1 MYLRFE
7 LFFVFAHKLHIVRH
21 RFSSIYMTIRR
32 KRKKI
37 YYWRAYVQH
46 SFVISR
52 RKSTFFHSL
61 LLFCQTIY
69 LRFFF
74 QCAYYIRI
82 RSQWKYYE
90 NCIFF
95 HTSMHTY
102 VYFYA
107 FYLTE
112 FVCICLIFI
121 FHADGF
127 VAAAAAAT
135 TIVDVIVSNLLEIF

>member
-1 MYLRFE
+1 MYSIHLSFLEENRHFSIH
-7 LFFVFAHKLHIVRH
+7 FYYFVKR
-21 RFSSIYMTIRR
+21 SIS
-32 KRKKI
+32 
-37 YYWRAYVQH
+37 V
-46 SFVISR
+46 
-52 RKSTFFHSL
+52 
-61 LLFCQTIY
+61 
-69 LRFFF
+69 FF

-127 VAAAAAAT
+127 VAAADATAT